1 MSQMNSIDQNTTLE
15 IDLKSICNNFKIIKK
30 KVSKNCIVAAT
41 VKANAYGLGV
51 EQVSKSLIKHKC
63 KDFFVATLMEGI
75 ELRSYN
81 KSINIYILNGLDSGK
96 CSTYQKYKLTP
107 VLNSIKQ
114 IREYEIYQSKI
125 NKSMDAIIHFDTG
138 MSRLGLDEDET
149 KKLIKNKNNIL
160 KKTNI
165 RYIMSHLA
173 CGDEPKNKKNNEQLK
188 MFREISKSF
197 KNIKMTLA
205 NSAGVLLG
213 KNYHFDMVRP
223 GISIYGGNAQKN
235 EKNTYRNVIKLTAK
249 LIQIRQVKKGSTVGY
264 GATYKAKQKMIIG
277 TISLGYADGLNR
289 LFSNNM
295 KCYYKKQE
303 INLIGRVSMDLV
315 TLDLSKFQK
324 KDVQINNRIEI
335 INNQNNINQ
344 ICMNIGTIPYEILTN
359 LGHRYSRK
367 YK

>member
-1 MSQMNSIDQNTTLE
+1 MSQMNTFNQNTTLE
-15 IDLKSICNNFKIIKK
+15 IDLKSICYNFKTIKK

-51 EQVSKSLIKHKC
+51 KQVSKSLIKHKC

-81 KSINIYILNGLDSGK
+81 KSVHIYILNGLDPGK
-96 CSTYQKYKLTP
+96 CSIYKKHKLTP

-114 IREYEIYQSKI
+114 IEEYEIYQSKI
-125 NKSMDAIIHFDTG
+125 KKSMNAIIHFDTG

-149 KKLIKNKNNIL
+149 KKLVDNKNNIL

-165 RYIMSHLA
+165 KYIMSHLA
-173 CGDEPKNKKNNEQLK
+173 CGDDPKNKKNNEQLK
-188 MFREISKSF
+188 MFRKISKSF

-235 EKNTYRNVIKLTAK
+235 EKNTYKHVIKLTAK
-249 LIQIRQVKKGSTVGY
+249 LIQIRQIKKGSTVGY

-277 TISLGYADGLNR
+277 SISVGYADGLSR

-295 KCYYKKQE
+295 KCYYKKKK

-315 TLDLSKFQK
+315 TLDLSKFHLE
-324 KDVQINNRIEI
+324 DIQINNQIEI
-335 INNQNNINQ
+335 INDQNNINQ
-344 ICMNIGTIPYEILTN
+344 ICMNIGTIPYEILTG

>member
-1 MSQMNSIDQNTTLE
+1 MSHMNTFDQNTTLE
-15 IDLKSICNNFKIIKK
+15 IDLKSICHNYKKIKK
-30 KVSKNCIVAAT
+30 KVGKNCIVAAT
-41 VKANAYGLGV
+41 VKANAYGLGLK
-51 EQVSKSLIKHKC
+51 QVSKSLIKHKC

-81 KSINIYILNGLDSGK
+81 KSVHIYILNGLDSGK
-96 CSTYQKYKLTP
+96 CSIYKKYRLTP

-125 NKSMDAIIHFDTG
+125 KKSMDAIIHFDTG

-149 KKLIKNKNNIL
+149 KKLINNKNIIL

-173 CGDEPKNKKNNEQLK
+173 CGDESKSNKNKEQLK
-188 MFREISKSF
+188 MFREISKTF

-223 GISIYGGNAQKN
+223 GISIYGGNALKN
-235 EKNTYRNVIKLTAK
+235 KKNTYKHVVKLTAR
-249 LIQIRQVKKGSTVGY
+249 LIQIRKINKGSTVGY
-264 GATYKAKQKMIIG
+264 GATYKAKQNMTIG

-295 KCYYKKQE
+295 KCYYKKKE
-303 INLIGRVSMDLV
+303 IDLIGRVSMDLV

-324 KDVQINNRIEI
+324 KDIQINNRIEI
-335 INNQNNINQ
+335 INDQNNIDR

-359 LGHRYSRK
+359 LGFRYSRK

>member
-1 MSQMNSIDQNTTLE
+1 MTQLNGIDQNTTLE
-15 IDLKSICNNFKIIKK
+15 IDLKSISHNFKKIKK
-30 KVSKNCIVAAT
+30 KVSKNCVVAAT
-41 VKANAYGLGV
+41 VKANAYGLGA
-51 EQVSKSLIKHKC
+51 EQVSKSLIKQKC
-63 KDFFVATLMEGI
+63 KDFFVATLIEGI
-75 ELRSYN
+75 ELRSLN

-96 CSTYQKYKLTP
+96 CSIYKKYNLTP
-107 VLNSIKQ
+107 VLNSIEQ
-114 IREYEIYQSKI
+114 IREYETFQSKFKI
-125 NKSMDAIIHFDTG
+125 SMDAIIHFDTG

-149 KKLIKNKNNIL
+149 KKLIRNKNDIL

-173 CGDEPKNKKNNEQLK
+173 CGDDPNSNKNNEQLK
-188 MFREISKSF
+188 MFKEISKSF

-223 GISIYGGNAQKN
+223 GISLYGGNAQKN
-235 EKNTYRNVIKLTAK
+235 KINTYKHVINLTAR
-249 LIQIRQVKKGSTVGY
+249 LIQIREIKKGSTVGY

-295 KCYYKKQE
+295 KCYYKKKE

-315 TLDLSKFQK
+315 TLDLSKFKK
-324 KDVQINNRIEI
+324 KDIKINNRIEI
-335 INNQNNINQ
+335 INDKNNIDQ

-359 LGHRYSRK
+359 LGYRYRRK
-367 YK
+367 YR

>member
-1 MSQMNSIDQNTTLE
+1 MSQVNTIDQNTTLE
-15 IDLKSICNNFKIIKK
+15 IDLKSICYNFKKIKK

-63 KDFFVATLMEGI
+63 KDFFVATLMEGV

-81 KSINIYILNGLDSGK
+81 KSVNIYILNGLNTGK
-96 CSTYQKYKLTP
+96 CSIYKKYNLTP

-114 IREYEIYQSKI
+114 IREYETYQSKI
-125 NKSMDAIIHFDTG
+125 KKSMNAIIHFDTG

-149 KKLIKNKNNIL
+149 EKLINNKNKIL

-173 CGDEPKNKKNNEQLK
+173 CGDEPKNKKNNEQLN

-223 GISIYGGNAQKN
+223 GISIYGGNAQKMQ
-235 EKNTYRNVIKLTAK
+235 KNTYRNVIKLTSR
-249 LIQIRQVKKGSTVGY
+249 LIQIRQIKNGSTVGY
-264 GATYKAKQKMIIG
+264 GATYKARQKMIVG

-295 KCYYKKQE
+295 KCYYKKKK

-324 KDVQINNRIEI
+324 KDIQINNRIEI
-335 INNQNNINQ
+335 INDQNNINQ
-344 ICMNIGTIPYEILTN
+344 ICTKIGTIPYEILTS
-359 LGHRYSRK
+359 LGNRYSRK

>member
-15 IDLKSICNNFKIIKK
+15 IDLKSICHNFKKIKK

-51 EQVSKSLIKHKC
+51 KQVSKSLIKHKC

-81 KSINIYILNGLDSGK
+81 KSVHIYILNGLDSGK
-96 CSTYQKYKLTP
+96 CSIYKKHKLTP

-114 IREYEIYQSKI
+114 IKEYEIYQSKI
-125 NKSMDAIIHFDTG
+125 KKSMDAIIHFDTG

-149 KKLIKNKNNIL
+149 KKLIDNKNNIL

-165 RYIMSHLA
+165 KYIMSHLA
-173 CGDEPKNKKNNEQLK
+173 CGDDPKSKKNNKQLK
-188 MFREISKSF
+188 IFKKISKSF
-197 KNIKMTLA
+197 KDNKITLA
-205 NSAGVLLG
+205 NSAGILLG
-213 KNYHFDMVRP
+213 KNFHFDMVRP
-223 GISIYGGNAQKN
+223 GISLYGGSAQKN
-235 EKNTYRNVIKLTAK
+235 QKITYKHVIKLTSK
-249 LIQIRQVKKGSTVGY
+249 LIQIRQIKKGSTVGY

-295 KCYYKKQE
+295 KCYYKNKQ

-315 TLDLSKFQK
+315 TLDLSKFPLE
-324 KDVQINNRIEI
+324 DIQINNRIEI
-335 INNQNNINQ
+335 INDKNNINQ
-344 ICMNIGTIPYEILTN
+344 ICMNIGTIPYEILTS

>member
-1 MSQMNSIDQNTTLE
+1 MSQMNSIDQNTILE
-15 IDLKSICNNFKIIKK
+15 IDLKSISHNFIKIKK

-41 VKANAYGLGV
+41 VKANAYGLGMKKIS
-51 EQVSKSLIKHKC
+51 QTLIKDKC

-81 KSINIYILNGLDSGK
+81 KSINIYILNGLDIGK
-96 CSTYQKYKLTP
+96 CSIYKKYKLTP

-114 IREYEIYQSKI
+114 ISEYEIYQSKI
-125 NKSMDAIIHFDTG
+125 KKSMDAIIQFDTG
-138 MSRLGLDEDET
+138 MSRLGLDEEET
-149 KKLIKNKNNIL
+149 KKLINNKNKLL
-160 KKTNI
+160 KITNL

-173 CGDEPKNKKNNEQLK
+173 CGDDPKNKKNNEQLE
-188 MFREISKSF
+188 MFRKISKSF

-235 EKNTYRNVIKLTAK
+235 QKNTYRHVIKLTAK
-249 LIQIRQVKKGSTVGY
+249 LIQIRQIKKGSTVGY

-277 TISLGYADGLNR
+277 TISLGYADGFNR

-335 INNQNNINQ
+335 INNKNNINQ

>member
-1 MSQMNSIDQNTTLE
+1 MSQGNMIDQNTILE
-15 IDLKSICNNFKIIKK
+15 IDLKSICYNFNKIKK
-30 KVSKNCIVAAT
+30 IVGKNCIVAAT
-41 VKANAYGLGV
+41 VKANAYGLGL
-51 EQVSKSLIKHKC
+51 EKVSKSLIKNKC

-81 KSINIYILNGLDSGK
+81 KSVNIYILNGLYSGK
-96 CSTYQKYKLTP
+96 CSIYKKYKLTP

-125 NKSMDAIIHFDTG
+125 KKSMDAIIQFDTG
-138 MSRLGLDEDET
+138 MSRLGLDRDET
-149 KKLIKNKNNIL
+149 RTLINKKNYIL

-173 CGDEPKNKKNNEQLK
+173 CGDNPKSKKNNEQLK
-188 MFREISKSF
+188 MFTEISKSF

-213 KNYHFDMVRP
+213 KNFHFEMVRP
-223 GISIYGGNAQKN
+223 GISLYGGDAQKK
-235 EKNTYRNVIKLTAK
+235 EKNVYRHVIKLSAK
-249 LIQIRQVKKGSTVGY
+249 LIQIRQIKKGATVGY

-289 LFSNNM
+289 LFSNNL
-295 KCYYKKQE
+295 KCYYKRKE
-303 INLIGRVSMDLV
+303 INLVGRVSMDLI

-324 KDVQINNRIEI
+324 KDIQINSQIEI
-335 INNQNNINQ
+335 INGQNNINK
-344 ICMNIGTIPYEILTN
+344 ICMNIGTIPYEILTS
-359 LGHRYSRK
+359 LGHRYSRR
-367 YK
+367 YN

>member
-1 MSQMNSIDQNTTLE
+1 MSQMNTFNQNTTLE
-15 IDLKSICNNFKIIKK
+15 IDLKSICHNFKTIKK

-51 EQVSKSLIKHKC
+51 KQVSKSLIKHKC

-81 KSINIYILNGLDSGK
+81 KSVHIYILNGLDSGK
-96 CSTYQKYKLTP
+96 CSIYKKHKLTP

-114 IREYEIYQSKI
+114 IKEYEIYQSKI
-125 NKSMDAIIHFDTG
+125 KKSMDAIIHFDTG

-149 KKLIKNKNNIL
+149 KKLIDNKNNIL

-165 RYIMSHLA
+165 KYIMSHLA
-173 CGDEPKNKKNNEQLK
+173 CGDDPKNKKNNEQLK
-188 MFREISKSF
+188 MFRKISKSF

-223 GISIYGGNAQKN
+223 GISIYGGNALKN
-235 EKNTYRNVIKLTAK
+235 EKNTYKHVIKLTAK
-249 LIQIRQVKKGSTVGY
+249 LIQIRQIKKGSTVGY
-264 GATYKAKQKMIIG
+264 GATYKAKQKMIVG
-277 TISLGYADGLNR
+277 SISIGYADGLNR

-295 KCYYKKQE
+295 KCYYKKKK

-315 TLDLSKFQK
+315 TLDLSKFHLE
-324 KDVQINNRIEI
+324 DIQINNQIEI
-335 INNQNNINQ
+335 INDQNNINQ
-344 ICMNIGTIPYEILTN
+344 ICMNIGTIPYEILTS

>member
-1 MSQMNSIDQNTTLE
+1 MKRFDQNTTLE
-15 IDLKSICNNFKIIKK
+15 IDLKSICHNFNKIKK

-41 VKANAYGLGV
+41 VKANAYGLGIK
-51 EQVSKSLIKHKC
+51 QVSKALIKLKC

-81 KSINIYILNGLDSGK
+81 KSVHIYILNGLDLGK
-96 CSTYQKYKLTP
+96 CSIYKKYRLTP
-107 VLNSIKQ
+107 VLNSIRQ
-114 IREYEIYQSKI
+114 INEYETYQSKI
-125 NKSMDAIIHFDTG
+125 KKSMDAIIHFDTG

-149 KKLIKNKNNIL
+149 KKLINNKNNIL
-160 KKTNI
+160 KKTNV

-188 MFREISKSF
+188 TFREISKSF
-197 KNIKMTLA
+197 KNIKTTLA

-249 LIQIRQVKKGSTVGY
+249 LIQIRQIKKGSTVGY
-264 GATYKAKQKMIIG
+264 GATYKAKQNMIIG

-295 KCYYKKQE
+295 KCYYKKKK

-324 KDVQINNRIEI
+324 KDIQINNRIEI
-335 INNQNNINQ
+335 INDQNNINQ
-344 ICMNIGTIPYEILTN
+344 ICVNIGTIPYEILTN

>member
-15 IDLKSICNNFKIIKK
+15 IDLKSICHNFKKIKK

-63 KDFFVATLMEGI
+63 RNFFVATLMEGI

-96 CSTYQKYKLTP
+96 CSIYKKYKLTP

-125 NKSMDAIIHFDTG
+125 KKSMNAIIHFDTG

-149 KKLIKNKNNIL
+149 KKLINNKKNIL

-188 MFREISKSF
+188 IFREISKSF

-213 KNYHFDMVRP
+213 KNFHFDMVRP

-235 EKNTYRNVIKLTAK
+235 EKNSYRNVIKLTAK
-249 LIQIRQVKKGSTVGY
+249 LIQIRQIKKGSTVGY

-295 KCYYKKQE
+295 KCYYKKKE

-315 TLDLSKFQK
+315 TLDLSRFQK
-324 KDVQINNRIEI
+324 KDIQINNRIEI
-335 INNQNNINQ
+335 INDQNNINQ
-344 ICMNIGTIPYEILTN
+344 ICVNIGTIPYEVLTN

>member
-1 MSQMNSIDQNTTLE
+1 MSRMNTIDQNTTLE
-15 IDLKSICNNFKIIKK
+15 IDLKSISHNFKKIKK
-30 KVSKNCIVAAT
+30 KVRKNCIVAAT

-51 EQVSKSLIKHKC
+51 KKVAQSLIKERC

-96 CSTYQKYKLTP
+96 CSTYKKYKLTP

-114 IREYEIYQSKI
+114 IKEYENYQSKI
-125 NKSMDAIIHFDTG
+125 KKSMDAIIHFDTG
-138 MSRLGLDEDET
+138 MSRLGLDEGET
-149 KKLIKNKNNIL
+149 KNLINNKNFII

-173 CGDEPKNKKNNEQLK
+173 CGDDPRNKKNIEQLK

-197 KNIKMTLA
+197 KNIKVTMA

-235 EKNTYRNVIKLTAK
+235 KKNTFRHVVKLTAK
-249 LIQIRQVKKGSTVGY
+249 LIQIRQIKKGSTIGY
-264 GATYKAKQKMIIG
+264 GATYKAKQKMVIG
-277 TISLGYADGLNR
+277 TISIGYADGLNR

-295 KCYYKKQE
+295 KCYYKKKE
-303 INLIGRVSMDLV
+303 INLIGRVSMDLI

-324 KDVQINNRIEI
+324 KDIQINNRIEI
-335 INNQNNINQ
+335 INDQNNINH
-344 ICMNIGTIPYEILTN
+344 ICKNIGTIPYEILTN

-367 YK
+367 YR

>member
-1 MSQMNSIDQNTTLE
+1 MSQKNTINQNTTLE
-15 IDLKSICNNFKIIKK
+15 IDLKSICHNFKKIKK

-51 EQVSKSLIKHKC
+51 EQVTKSLIKHKC

-81 KSINIYILNGLDSGK
+81 KSVHIYILNGLDVGK
-96 CSTYQKYKLTP
+96 CSIYKKYKLIP

-114 IREYEIYQSKI
+114 IREYETYQSKI
-125 NKSMDAIIHFDTG
+125 KKSMDAIIHFDTG

-149 KKLIKNKNNIL
+149 RKLINNRNNIL

-165 RYIMSHLA
+165 KYIMSHLA
-173 CGDEPKNKKNNEQLK
+173 CGDDPKSKKNNEQLK
-188 MFREISKSF
+188 TFREISKSF

-205 NSAGVLLG
+205 NSAGILLG

-223 GISIYGGNAQKN
+223 GISIYGGSAQKN
-235 EKNTYRNVIKLTAK
+235 EKNTYKHVIKLTAK
-249 LIQIRQVKKGSTVGY
+249 LIQIRQIKKGSTVGY
-264 GATYKAKQKMIIG
+264 GATYKAKQKMTIG
-277 TISLGYADGLNR
+277 TISIGYADGLNR

-295 KCYYKKQE
+295 KCYYKNKE
-303 INLIGRVSMDLV
+303 VNVIGRISMDLV

-324 KDVQINNRIEI
+324 KDIQIKNRIEV
-335 INNQNNINQ
+335 INDQNNINQ
-344 ICMNIGTIPYEILTN
+344 ICMNIETIPYEILTN

>member
-1 MSQMNSIDQNTTLE
+1 MSQMNMIDQNTTLE
-15 IDLKSICNNFKIIKK
+15 IDLKSINHNYRKIKK
-30 KVSKNCIVAAT
+30 KVSKNCVVAAT

-51 EQVSKSLIKHKC
+51 KKVSQSLIKEKC
-63 KDFFVATLMEGI
+63 RDFFVATLMEGV

-81 KSINIYILNGLDSGK
+81 KSVNIYILNGLDSGK
-96 CSTYQKYKLTP
+96 CSIYKKYKLIP

-114 IREYEIYQSKI
+114 IREYESYQSKI
-125 NKSMDAIIHFDTG
+125 KESMYAIIHFDTG
-138 MSRLGLDEDET
+138 MSRLGLDENET
-149 KKLIKNKNNIL
+149 KELTDNKSNIIKR
-160 KKTNI
+160 TNI

-173 CGDEPKNKKNNEQLK
+173 CGDNSKNVKNNEQLK
-188 MFREISKSF
+188 AFREISKSF
-197 KNIKMTLA
+197 KNIKMTIA

-213 KNYHFDMVRP
+213 KKYHFDMVRP

-235 EKNTYRNVIKLTAK
+235 KKTSFRNVIKLTARF
-249 LIQIRQVKKGSTVGY
+249 IQIREIKKGSTVGY
-264 GATYKAKQKMIIG
+264 GATYKAKQNMIIG

-295 KCYYKKQE
+295 KCYYKKKK
-303 INLIGRVSMDLV
+303 INLIGRISMDLV

-324 KDVQINNRIEI
+324 KDIQINNRVEI
-335 INNQNNINQ
+335 INDQNNINK
-344 ICMNIGTIPYEILTN
+344 ICENIGTIPYEILTN

>member
-1 MSQMNSIDQNTTLE
+1 MNTIDQNTTLE
-15 IDLKSICNNFKIIKK
+15 IDLKSICHNFKTVKR
-30 KVSKNCIVAAT
+30 KVGKNCIVAAT

-51 EQVSKSLIKHKC
+51 REISQSLIKKKC
-63 KDFFVATLMEGI
+63 KHFFVATLMEGI

-81 KSINIYILNGLDSGK
+81 KKVKIYILNGLEKGK
-96 CSTYQKYKLTP
+96 CYIYKKYRLTP
-107 VLNSIKQ
+107 VLNTLKQ
-114 IREYEIYQSKI
+114 ISEYEIYQSRIK
-125 NKSMDAIIHFDTG
+125 KSMDAIIHFDTG

-165 RYIMSHLA
+165 NYIMSHLA
-173 CGDEPKNKKNNEQLK
+173 CGDDPKSRKNIEQLK
-188 MFREISKSF
+188 MFKEISKSF
-197 KNIKMTLA
+197 KNIKKTMA

-223 GISIYGGNAQKN
+223 GISIFGGNAQKN
-235 EKNTYRNVIKLTAK
+235 QKNTFRHVVKLTAK
-249 LIQIRQVKKGSTVGY
+249 LIQIREIKKGSTVGY

-277 TISLGYADGLNR
+277 TIGLGYADGLNR

-295 KCYYKKQE
+295 KCYYKKKE
-303 INLIGRVSMDLV
+303 INLIGRVSMDLI

-324 KDVQINNRIEI
+324 KDIQINNRIEI
-335 INNQNNINQ
+335 INDKNNINQ

-359 LGHRYSRK
+359 LGHRYSRV